1 MGLYS
6 KKHLENGAEI
16 FVWEITETEQEL
28 RQLCIP
34 IPSTEIEELQILK
47 SEARRKEKLAVRA
60 LLNMLFDEKVYLGHH
75 DNGKPYIQ
83 NNAIEI
89 SITHTNRFVAI
100 ITHPEVDVGIDV
112 ESLERDFSAVEKK
125 ALSKKEINALCDKH
139 RTIQLAIYWSAK
151 EAIYKRM
158 SISGVDFAEQM
169 EIEKFTPKKE
179 GELEATFTHKDG
191 DKDKFDLEYEI
202 FENHVMVWM
211 VG

>member
-6 KKHLENGAEI
+6 RKHLEDGAEI
-16 FVWEITETEQEL
+16 YVWEITETEQEL
-28 RQLCIP
+28 KKICIP
-34 IPSTEIEELQILK
+34 IPSTELEELKILK

-75 DNGKPYIQ
+75 DHGKPYIQ
-83 NNAIEI
+83 NNAVEI

-100 ITHPEVDVGIDV
+100 ITHPEENVGIDV

-125 ALSKKEINALCDKH
+125 ALSKTEINDLCEKH
-139 RTIQLAIYWSAK
+139 RSVQLAIYWSAK

-158 SISGVDFAEQM
+158 SITGVDFAEQM
-169 EIEKFTPKKE
+169 EVAKFTPKKE
-179 GELEATFTHKDG
+179 GAIEAVFTHKNG
-191 DKDKFDLEYEI
+191 STDKFTLEYEI